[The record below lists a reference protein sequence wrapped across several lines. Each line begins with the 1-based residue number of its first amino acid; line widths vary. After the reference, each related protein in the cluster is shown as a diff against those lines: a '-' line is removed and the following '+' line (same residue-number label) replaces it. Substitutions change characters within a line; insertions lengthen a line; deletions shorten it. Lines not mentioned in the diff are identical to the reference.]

1 MAKLDPKQLLR
12 AGARYL
18 REHPGVLGK
27 VVFNAAALKVTVP
40 LDVLRY
46 FAAKLGEG
54 KKSALKNV
62 LVEARSPSLH
72 VGASVNAMGT
82 PIRFGASIK
91 VDDVRIGEN
100 ELRFELRLANVSL
113 ALEGDSDS
121 PIGALIKS
129 GALDLSKP
137 GNLAKFMPNRPPALV
152 EAGEDRIVLD
162 LMKDEKIA
170 SNPRVRR
177 ILDLVTP
184 VLALRSIKTEDD
196 HLVLAFRAIPGGVP
210 EVVSRFRSG

>member
-1 MAKLDPKQLLR
+1 M
-12 AGARYL
+12 
-18 REHPGVLGK
+18 LGK

-54 KKSALKNV
+54 KKSAPKDV
-62 LVEARSPSLH
+62 LVEGRSPALH

-82 PIRFGASIK
+82 PIRFAASIK
-91 VDDVRIGEN
+91 IEEARIGEN
-100 ELRFELRLANVSL
+100 ELRFDIRLSEVTL
-113 ALEGDSDS
+113 KLEGDSDS

-152 EAGEDRIVLD
+152 EAGDDRIVLD
-162 LMKDEKIA
+162 LMKDVKIA
-170 SNPRVRR
+170 NNPKVRR
-177 ILDLVTP
+177 VLDLLSP
-184 VLALRSIKTEDD
+184 VLQLRSIQTEDD
-196 HLVLAFRAIPGGVP
+196 NLVIAFRANPAGVP
-210 EVVSRFRSG
+210 EVVSRFRRASAS